1 MQSVFATRR
10 SATRADRHMLRGSYT
25 TGVVRADAHTPP
37 MSVFFFLTGE
47 AYNASRATADEVD
60 ALLARST
67 MNFSTTWLDENG
79 VCFPVA
85 VDAHTH
91 PRSVELRRASPGQA
105 HNCVIVTIP
114 DSAAAVEWGLPAGMD
129 VQLGHAAVCTRVLAP
144 GEELLLP
151 SEGSTAADLQ
161 CDGLEHDMSD
171 DEVDVDEGCDSVTE
185 SEGEGE
191 GDEGDEGDEGMAEAE
206 EELLAVLQQ
215 ELAEEQEQ
223 DRIREEASAAMGEAL
238 ASQAPRTAEEAALL
252 LAETSAR
259 YMLLPVSEGFRPPSA
274 CADVEVM
281 SPCPSLGSPSSF
293 NGVFRSP

>member
-1 MQSVFATRR
+1 MYSVFATRR
-10 SATRADRHMLRGSYT
+10 TATRADRHMLRGSYT
-25 TGVVRADAHTPP
+25 TGVLRADATTPAG
-37 MSVFFFLTGE
+37 SVFFFLTGE
-47 AYNASRATADEVD
+47 AYNTSGATDGEVD
-60 ALLARST
+60 GLLERST

-79 VCFPVA
+79 VSFPVA

-129 VQLGHAAVCTRVLAP
+129 VQLGYAAVCTRVLAP

-151 SEGSTAADLQ
+151 PEGSTAADLQ
-161 CDGLEHDMSD
+161 CDGFEHDMSD
-171 DEVDVDEGCDSVTE
+171 
-185 SEGEGE
+185 E
-191 GDEGDEGDEGMAEAE
+191 GDGMEEAE

-274 CADVEVM
+274 CADVEMM
-281 SPCPSLGSPSSF
+281 SPCPSLGSPASF
-293 NGVFRSP
+293 NGVFGSP